1 VYQRRREASVMLLS
15 ELVRSSCLLCVKNT
29 YLIACFLYLDSMT
42 CFDYDTYQGCSTLF
56 IDAPLGQSIEPSV
69 RKSDASLGACA
80 GTGPFA
86 FFALFA
92 VENLADC
99 RGG

>member
-1 VYQRRREASVMLLS
+1 L
-15 ELVRSSCLLCVKNT
+15 N
-29 YLIACFLYLDSMT
+29 
-42 CFDYDTYQGCSTLF
+42 
-56 IDAPLGQSIEPSV
+56 
-69 RKSDASLGACA
+69 ASLGGCTI
-80 GTGPFA
+80 TGPFAFFA